1 MSTQP
6 TTEVV
11 ARPIDLLKKAINS
24 DSVQEQFRNALG
36 KHKDTFVASLI
47 DMYTGDKSLQ
57 TCKPNAVI
65 SEALRAATMSL
76 PLNKALGFSYI
87 VVYNNKVKVTN
98 ERGQIV
104 EKTIPTPT
112 FITGYKGFIQLAMRT
127 GQYRCINCDVV
138 YDGELSNVD
147 KLSGRIT
154 MDGEKKSDKVV
165 GYFAYIELINGFS
178 KVLFL
183 SVEDVARHAKT
194 YSPSLKYN
202 KNVTVDSLKQLGEN
216 RTFASSVGWL
226 GNFESMAL
234 KTVLRKLLSKYGYLS
249 IEMQQVIDAEDKAD
263 AKAIRDMENN
273 DPVIDVEMEDVTNQK
288 ELQGAAPD
296 APDSKCPY

>member
-87 VVYNNKVKVTN
+87 VVYNNKVKTVN
-98 ERGQIV
+98 ERGQTV

-138 YDGELSNVD
+138 YEGELRNVD

-216 RTFASSVGWL
+216 RVFASSVGWL

-234 KTVLRKLLSKYGYLS
+234 KTVLRKLLGKYGYLS
-249 IEMQQVIDAEDKAD
+249 IEMQQVIDLEDKAD

-288 ELQGAAPD
+288 ELQGTAQD
-296 APDSKCPY
+296 VPDSKCPY